1 MFPLSAVPCVSCTF
15 CPLRTNANRL
25 DPPYGGQS
33 EPAINKLLAA
43 LTSACTELHLN
54 MCCCWM
60 GRAQREGW
68 WWWASLLPPPSSPL
82 SLCSLHSSRSLAS
95 SSPLSPP
102 LPSSPPPESA
112 VHLAPQI
119 AYDSRA
125 ISSPGFEL
133 NWSEQYH
140 LCLLKGRSG
149 SRCCSAERNRE
160 GEGGEGER
168 GAKKLLPATI
178 KASVS
183 HAICPAGS
191 PVRRAGCLLLPRSL
205 LPHLHPLS
213 FLPLCSSPCVLSL
226 SLSPQ
231 VCFFLSRALTSFAS
245 RISPPR
251 LPDTCLSL
259 SLSFSSSHFPEATP
273 PCPRGRTVKEMRC

>member
-1 MFPLSAVPCVSCTF
+1 MVV
-15 CPLRTNANRL
+15 
-25 DPPYGGQS
+25 GV
-33 EPAINKLLAA
+33 
-43 LTSACTELHLN
+43 
-54 MCCCWM
+54 
-60 GRAQREGW
+60 
-68 WWWASLLPPPSSPL
+68 PPPSSILTPL
-82 SLCSLHSSRSLAS
+82 SLFPPFL
-95 SSPLSPP
+95 PLPRFIVSP
-102 LPSSPPPESA
+102 LPSPPPLESA

-226 SLSPQ
+226 SLHRCVSSSP
-231 VCFFLSRALTSFAS
+231 VLSLLSLPGSRHLVFPTPAS
-245 RISPPR
+245 
-251 LPDTCLSL
+251 LSL
-259 SLSFSSSHFPEATP
+259 SLFPPLTFQKLLHRVPED
-273 PCPRGRTVKEMRC
+273 GL

>member
-1 MFPLSAVPCVSCTF
+1 
-15 CPLRTNANRL
+15 
-25 DPPYGGQS
+25 
-33 EPAINKLLAA
+33 
-43 LTSACTELHLN
+43 

-60 GRAQREGW
+60 GRAQREGGG
-68 WWWASLLPPPSSPL
+68 AGGRPSSLLRPHPSL
-82 SLCSLHSSRSLAS
+82 SLFPPFLPRPRFIVS
-95 SSPLSPP
+95 P
-102 LPSSPPPESA
+102 LPSPPPPESA

-226 SLSPQ
+226 SLSLYRCVSSSP
-231 VCFFLSRALTSFAS
+231 VLSLLSLPGS
-245 RISPPR
+245 RHLVFPTPA
-251 LPDTCLSL
+251 SL

-273 PCPRGRTVKEMRC
+273 PCPRGRTVKEMQC

>member
-1 MFPLSAVPCVSCTF
+1 MVV
-15 CPLRTNANRL
+15 
-25 DPPYGGQS
+25 GV
-33 EPAINKLLAA
+33 
-43 LTSACTELHLN
+43 
-54 MCCCWM
+54 
-60 GRAQREGW
+60 
-68 WWWASLLPPPSSPL
+68 PPPSSILTPL
-82 SLCSLHSSRSLAS
+82 SLFPPFL
-95 SSPLSPP
+95 PLPRFIVSP
-102 LPSSPPPESA
+102 LPSPPPLESA

-226 SLSPQ
+226 SLSTGVFLPLP
-231 VCFFLSRALTSFAS
+231 CSHFFRFPDLATSSSRH
-245 RISPPR
+245 
-251 LPDTCLSL
+251 LPLSL

>member
-1 MFPLSAVPCVSCTF
+1 MVV
-15 CPLRTNANRL
+15 
-25 DPPYGGQS
+25 GV
-33 EPAINKLLAA
+33 
-43 LTSACTELHLN
+43 
-54 MCCCWM
+54 
-60 GRAQREGW
+60 
-68 WWWASLLPPPSSPL
+68 PPPSSILTLL
-82 SLCSLHSSRSLAS
+82 SLFPPFL
-95 SSPLSPP
+95 PLPRFIVSP
-102 LPSSPPPESA
+102 LPSPPPLESA

>member
-1 MFPLSAVPCVSCTF
+1 MVV
-15 CPLRTNANRL
+15 
-25 DPPYGGQS
+25 GV
-33 EPAINKLLAA
+33 
-43 LTSACTELHLN
+43 
-54 MCCCWM
+54 
-60 GRAQREGW
+60 
-68 WWWASLLPPPSSPL
+68 PPPSSILTPL
-82 SLCSLHSSRSLAS
+82 SLFPPFLPLPRFIV
-95 SSPLSPP
+95 SPLPSPP
-102 LPSSPPPESA
+102 LLESA

-259 SLSFSSSHFPEATP
+259 SLSLFFLLSLSRSYSTVSQ
-273 PCPRGRTVKEMRC
+273 RTDCERNAVLGCHNPYLQTDQSECSR